1 MQAVPPRW
9 NCEIDYA
16 ERKEDSVL
24 EKREAEDNAAT
35 RCSAAG
41 PAQAGPADGCAGH
54 GAEPMDS

>member
-1 MQAVPPRW
+1 MQEVLPRW

-24 EKREAEDNAAT
+24 EKREAED
-35 RCSAAG
+35 SAADST
-41 PAQAGPADGCAGH
+41 QAGPGDGCAGH